1 MDIHFLFSILF
12 VSNIILFLAFS
23 QSSSL
28 LYLFHIILY
37 LQCQHL
43 TCISPIVIDFFL
55 SECFLH
61 SPFLNSSIPLLYLPF
76 HSFIPDFFC
85 SFSSISSSILHL
97 PYPSILYLQHLPASF
112 NFPYYPPNPP
122 LSFSSISSSI
132 SLSSIK
138 SSIPYL
144 PFFIFLWV
152 KSSKSLTSLFTSIY
166 KMLKWCWPHCPPPWA
181 PGSLWWWR
189 SPSSTGRSC
198 WHWRRRPS
206 GSSVPPPDCP
216 SAPPHLQVVIVTL
229 SDKV

>member
-1 MDIHFLFSILF
+1 MST
-12 VSNIILFLAFS
+12 SN
-23 QSSSL
+23 
-28 LYLFHIILY
+28 LYLPYCHW
-37 LQCQHL
+37 
-43 TCISPIVIDFFL
+43 FF
-55 SECFLH
+55 SFWNSILH

-144 PFFIFLWV
+144 PFFIFLRV